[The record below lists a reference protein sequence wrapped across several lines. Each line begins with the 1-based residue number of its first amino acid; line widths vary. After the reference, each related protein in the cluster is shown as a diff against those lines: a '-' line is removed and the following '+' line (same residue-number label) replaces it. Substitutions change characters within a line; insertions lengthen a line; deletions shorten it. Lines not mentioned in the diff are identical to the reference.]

1 MDIVDLVQLKAAL
14 KRNKK
19 IEVVETIEGTIYLRF
34 TDENN
39 YYKIG

>member
-1 MDIVDLVQLKAAL
+1 MDKFDKAQLKAAL
-14 KRNKK
+14 SRNKK
-19 IEVVETIEGTIYLRF
+19 IDIVETIEGTIYLRF